1 MRILELLGG
10 LYAELKRLNDNL
22 EKFPMITD
30 YSLNEKQKKARENP
44 LKEMTVPEILRLK
57 HWIKSSLNEKGIEM
71 TVFDSNRFTQK
82 AVEGFLEYAGKS
94 STVIGRAAIA
104 AALGYNNFFDL
115 VEDWR
120 KREGVPA

>member
-30 YSLNEKQKKARENP
+30 YNLNEKQKKARENP

-57 HWIKSSLNEKGIEM
+57 HWVKSSLNEKGIEM
-71 TVFDSNRFTQK
+71 TVFGGRFTRK
-82 AVEGFLEYAGKS
+82 AVEGFLEYDGRS
-94 STVIGRAAIA
+94 STVIGRDALAAM
-104 AALGYNNFFDL
+104 LGYNNFFDL